1 MCLLGIQINYA
12 QILRKRMTIANA
24 LVILQLVMVNPLCAS
39 NIQGN

>member
-12 QILRKRMTIANA
+12 QILHKRMTIANA